1 MIDRLMKEAAEEEDQ
16 KMFCD
21 TEMEKSR
28 AKQKELSSK
37 VLTSDQLR
45 KHNRFL
51 RTTHRFREAA
61 VRGGGGAPPGL

>member
-1 MIDRLMKEAAEEEDQ
+1 MIDRLMKEAAEEADQ

-37 VLTSDQLR
+37 VS
-45 KHNRFL
+45 
-51 RTTHRFREAA
+51 
-61 VRGGGGAPPGL
+61 

>member
-45 KHNRFL
+45 KHNRFALLL
-51 RTTHRFREAA
+51 RAT
-61 VRGGGGAPPGL
+61 

>member
-1 MIDRLMKEAAEEEDQ
+1 MLGVWPHFLARWDLACRRRSMIDRLMKEAAEEADQ

-37 VLTSDQLR
+37 VS
-45 KHNRFL
+45 
-51 RTTHRFREAA
+51 
-61 VRGGGGAPPGL
+61 